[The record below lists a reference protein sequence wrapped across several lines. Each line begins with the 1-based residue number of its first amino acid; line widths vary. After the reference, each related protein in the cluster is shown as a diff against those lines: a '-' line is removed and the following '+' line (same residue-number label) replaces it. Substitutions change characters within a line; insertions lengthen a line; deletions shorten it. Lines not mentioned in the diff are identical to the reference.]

1 MSDTVNQIMIWI
13 PVGYENRTKNDG
25 LEIAETMIKKLKV
38 KKINSKSYSNFR
50 ELFTDSG
57 SSEITFCGENLSSE
71 YLVEH
76 AEDELTLLSVRQL
89 KTDLTITEIYAM
101 LVFKVDKTKVPS
113 HLEVIAFCGNAD
125 NKMAKGHGTK
135 LLNLVK
141 QSMSLAKIDNIIL
154 NPVPESIP
162 YYVKQFFK
170 LTEPG
175 DDFYFGESNE
185 VMKSHLP
192 TERRLRKS
200 LKPRSPSHSQTSKRR
215 SSSSASKR
223 RSSSSA
229 SKRRSSSSSSK
240 RRSSS
245 SASKR
250 RSSSSFTFYRPS
262 SHERLSNSS
271 NLGRPFKSPKSKKEY
286 AKIKELCSFFCLF
299 CKDKKIPIEGNEKV
313 IVQRVETDFS
323 KYFKS
328 ADNPN
333 PKLNDSQMKYLNE
346 LIESCKNK

>member
-50 ELFTDSG
+50 ELFTNSG
-57 SSEITFCGENLSSE
+57 SSELTFCGENLSTD
-71 YLVEH
+71 YLLEH

-154 NPVPESIP
+154 NPVPEAIP

-170 LTEPG
+170 VTEPG
-175 DDFYFGESNE
+175 DDFYLGESNE

-200 LKPRSPSHSQTSKRR
+200 LKPRSPKPRSASHSQTSRRR
-215 SSSSASKR
+215 SA
-223 RSSSSA
+223 
-229 SKRRSSSSSSK
+229 SSSSK

-245 SASKR
+245 SSSKR

-346 LIESCKNK
+346 LIESCK

>member
-1 MSDTVNQIMIWI
+1 
-13 PVGYENRTKNDG
+13 
-25 LEIAETMIKKLKV
+25 
-38 KKINSKSYSNFR
+38 
-50 ELFTDSG
+50 
-57 SSEITFCGENLSSE
+57 
-71 YLVEH
+71 
-76 AEDELTLLSVRQL
+76 
-89 KTDLTITEIYAM
+89 M
-101 LVFKVDKTKVPS
+101 LVFKVDKIIPNEPS
-113 HLEVIAFCGNAD
+113 HLEVIAFCSNAD

-135 LLNLVK
+135 LLNLLK

-154 NPVPESIP
+154 NPVPEAIP
-162 YYVKQFFK
+162 YYEKQLFK
-170 LTEPG
+170 LTVPG
-175 DDFYFGESNE
+175 DDFYMGKSYE

-192 TERRLRKS
+192 TEKRLRKT
-200 LKPRSPSHSQTSKRR
+200 LKPRPPKPRSASHSQTSKRR
-215 SSSSASKR
+215 SA
-223 RSSSSA
+223 
-229 SKRRSSSSSSK
+229 SSSSK

-245 SASKR
+245 SSSKR

-346 LIESCKNK
+346 LIESCK

>member
-57 SSEITFCGENLSSE
+57 SSEFTFCGENLSTD
-71 YLVEH
+71 YLLEH

-101 LVFKVDKTKVPS
+101 LVFKVDKTKEPS

-125 NKMAKGHGTK
+125 NKMAKGQGTK

-215 SSSSASKR
+215 SSSSA
-223 RSSSSA
+223 
-229 SKRRSSSSSSK
+229 SK

-346 LIESCKNK
+346 LIESCK